1 MLENYF
7 SYPDV
12 LKFFNPSRIE
22 NILSLLLDLWHNEI
36 EIKVNETQNE
46 TLYSLVRLYG
56 IIGRVAHL
64 KNNLD
69 DSFSSNYTF

>member
-1 MLENYF
+1 MF
-7 SYPDV
+7 S
-12 LKFFNPSRIE
+12 S
-22 NILSLLLDLWHNEI
+22 SLLDQLHNET

-46 TLYSLVRLYG
+46 ALYSLVRLYG

>member
-1 MLENYF
+1 MFQNLMNLSRTETF
-7 SYPDV
+7 ST
-12 LKFFNPSRIE
+12 
-22 NILSLLLDLWHNEI
+22 LLLDLWHNEI
-36 EIKVNETQNE
+36 EIKVNEIQNE